1 MEESNDIYSNDRPS
15 ASDPLDQQPFEV
27 AHCADISARDEAMPL
42 RDTREILTDE
52 MLNVPDK
59 GIVAPI
65 VDWQS
70 RMITLLVQEVSVL
83 HEKLKLADERR
94 MGTWFHIEQ
103 GIEGTIEAVV
113 DEKLQD
119 FKDRVL
125 DDYVGEK
132 ILDSLSNIEAVVD
145 EKLQDFKDHV
155 FDNFDIDDYFDLSDY
170 GYHIEDLIDERM
182 RNNLTDEIKEILRD
196 STLEINGRIIV

>member
-1 MEESNDIYSNDRPS
+1 MVESNDIYSNDRPS
-15 ASDPLDQQPFEV
+15 ASDPLDQQPSEV
-27 AHCADISARDEAMPL
+27 AHCADISARDEATL
-42 RDTREILTDE
+42 RDTQQILTDE
-52 MLNVPDK
+52 MFNVPDK

-94 MGTWFHIEQ
+94 MGTWHHIEQ
-103 GIEGTIEAVV
+103 GIEGTIE
-113 DEKLQD
+113 E
-119 FKDRVL
+119 
-125 DDYVGEK
+125 
-132 ILDSLSNIEAVVD
+132 VVD

-155 FDNFDIDDYFDLSDY
+155 FDNFDIDDHFDLSDY

>member
-119 FKDRVL
+119 FKDHVF
-125 DDYVGEK
+125 DDYVDEK
-132 ILDSLSNIEAVVD
+132 ILHSLRTHEEVVD
-145 EKLQDFKDHV
+145 EKLEDFKLHV

-170 GYHIEDLIDERM
+170 GYDIDERM
-182 RNNLTDEIKEILRD
+182 RNILTDEITEILRD

>member
-119 FKDRVL
+119 FKD
-125 DDYVGEK
+125 
-132 ILDSLSNIEAVVD
+132 
-145 EKLQDFKDHV
+145 HV

-170 GYHIEDLIDERM
+170 GYDIDERM